1 MKTKPVRIGLIG
13 SQFIT
18 SIHAEA
24 LKGVR
29 DAEILAVMS
38 PTQGHA
44 RLLRSPV
51 RLPRVAVDARQH
63 AVVPRGRAS
72 LRTRDDVVDRQ
83 IL

>member
-1 MKTKPVRIGLIG
+1 MKTNTVRIGLIG

-29 DAEILAVMS
+29 DAEVLAVMS

-44 RLLRSPV
+44 RAFAERHAIPHHFTDLDC
-51 RLPRVAVDARQH
+51 AARD
-63 AVVPRGRAS
+63 G
-72 LRTRDDVVDRQ
+72 
-83 IL
+83 